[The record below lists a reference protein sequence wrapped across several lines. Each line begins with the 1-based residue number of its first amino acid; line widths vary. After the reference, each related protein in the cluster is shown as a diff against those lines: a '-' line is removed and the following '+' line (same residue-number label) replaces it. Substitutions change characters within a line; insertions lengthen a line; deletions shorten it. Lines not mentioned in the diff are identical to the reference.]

1 MINIALVLVT
11 SCLSLPALAFD
22 EYKINVFND
31 PDRTLELS
39 DLGVNLTTTFNQL
52 LSPEGIVNQFSL
64 SVILQMM
71 FVVGYVVSGK
81 ES

>member
-1 MINIALVLVT
+1 M
-11 SCLSLPALAFD
+11 
-22 EYKINVFND
+22 NVFND

-64 SVILQMM
+64 SVILQVM
-71 FVVGYVVSGK
+71 FVV
-81 ES
+81 ESSSRPKTLVGMWTLPILMDPIPRELA